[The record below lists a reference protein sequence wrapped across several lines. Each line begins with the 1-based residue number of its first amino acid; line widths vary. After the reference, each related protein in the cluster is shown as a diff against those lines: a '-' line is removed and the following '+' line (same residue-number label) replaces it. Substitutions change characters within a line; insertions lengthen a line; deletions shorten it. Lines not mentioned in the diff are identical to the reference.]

1 MSRNGAYGSQGG
13 PSFKKK
19 FVDLFRHISHPG
31 SNGKDGREHLAP
43 SRPDTFI
50 NKYLLGESRGAQ
62 PQILSGR
69 SCDDLP
75 PVRIGR
81 MPCQVYSAFTGPG
94 GGLASVN
101 CIAPTLNISDQD
113 VDFIDEDAGLPD
125 DQPNA
130 YVTCQRPPPRK
141 SPFSDMAMYFRRPS
155 MATKPDIRS
164 IQEDLQSKNNNI
176 IVRDDSGDDKSRTGL
191 KSSDFSGKAYGNSL
205 ECIVPSWRGEAPSP
219 LSPNLTRAPPNA
231 VIQFG
236 SNPLTY
242 ELSIG
247 GTAYAG
253 VDCSGTRSCE
263 NICSAASPLSNSCS
277 SFCGGSLGSLEE
289 LGVARAQTGNDPVL
303 FNGNDSK
310 NCAAASLSHLDGSEQ
325 STSVP
330 IPSVC
335 GALNVT
341 HEPPFSSAS
350 LPTSSYLNYISNM
363 DQNFN
368 PVNDPCIKKSP
379 PSVTRSNPI
388 GRHIMSPTN
397 VDHSE
402 TCSAPTTPRSDPGDS
417 QVCHPQQ
424 SSISLAPTELPTKK
438 HQENRAVSQTPL
450 QQKLLQQ
457 SIASKSQSR
466 ISNSNL
472 NNNIRNSHGDSN
484 LNSSHIVN
492 SNDINFS
499 PACKANNNVVGSDLT
514 NEGGLIN
521 HRAKFLTL
529 DLVEGCTLSAPHPAL
544 KRSEQEEVAGVLN
557 WNRPSERAFGLST
570 TLYERHPITRE
581 RAGNPIADSFGVVAR
596 YNSALLALADGVN
609 WGEKACLAARCAVQG
624 CLAHLNA
631 AIFSPTLAHPPRTTT
646 DLFVALLRSFHAAHN
661 LILQEGGQLTTL
673 TAAIVAPVSKS
684 GRYVVCVCNVGDSLA
699 YVYSQQHGV
708 REITQASHD
717 IHSMR
722 DMRDALGALGP
733 VDGLNP
739 ELNNL
744 TCSMTFVEEGDL
756 VFLTSDGISDNFD
769 PVVGKFVLPKKEE
782 SGEKREKTESE
793 CMQEEKKKRQKQK
806 MNLQAQEQQQ
816 KPNFSLTSKSKSK
829 QSRRQMQLL
838 QKYEQICQQNPRKQS
853 RGQRIRHQQ
862 LLSVTNGFKQV
873 VSRSKSQ
880 PSVLGA
886 SAAPPCGS
894 AAPKQASTLGSA
906 GLSGNLSLTENKNSS
921 SGDTNKNLAGNRSYL
936 QDSEDLV
943 PPEVEAHQR
952 HELTLL
958 RMEDLLRRGITT
970 NKPVVNAQTLCLEM
984 VHFATKLTLAKR
996 RVLEDPDLYPPPK
1009 ITPSTDGVSAAGTEQ
1024 KPGTSQLS
1032 RGEQRNRRRK

>member
-1 MSRNGAYGSQGG
+1 
-13 PSFKKK
+13 
-19 FVDLFRHISHPG
+19 
-31 SNGKDGREHLAP
+31 
-43 SRPDTFI
+43 
-50 NKYLLGESRGAQ
+50 
-62 PQILSGR
+62 
-69 SCDDLP
+69 
-75 PVRIGR
+75 
-81 MPCQVYSAFTGPG
+81 
-94 GGLASVN
+94 
-101 CIAPTLNISDQD
+101 
-113 VDFIDEDAGLPD
+113 
-125 DQPNA
+125 
-130 YVTCQRPPPRK
+130 
-141 SPFSDMAMYFRRPS
+141 
-155 MATKPDIRS
+155 
-164 IQEDLQSKNNNI
+164 
-176 IVRDDSGDDKSRTGL
+176 
-191 KSSDFSGKAYGNSL
+191 
-205 ECIVPSWRGEAPSP
+205 
-219 LSPNLTRAPPNA
+219 
-231 VIQFG
+231 
-236 SNPLTY
+236 
-242 ELSIG
+242 
-247 GTAYAG
+247 
-253 VDCSGTRSCE
+253 
-263 NICSAASPLSNSCS
+263 
-277 SFCGGSLGSLEE
+277 
-289 LGVARAQTGNDPVL
+289 
-303 FNGNDSK
+303 
-310 NCAAASLSHLDGSEQ
+310 
-325 STSVP
+325 
-330 IPSVC
+330 
-335 GALNVT
+335 
-341 HEPPFSSAS
+341 
-350 LPTSSYLNYISNM
+350 
-363 DQNFN
+363 
-368 PVNDPCIKKSP
+368 
-379 PSVTRSNPI
+379 
-388 GRHIMSPTN
+388 
-397 VDHSE
+397 
-402 TCSAPTTPRSDPGDS
+402 
-417 QVCHPQQ
+417 
-424 SSISLAPTELPTKK
+424 
-438 HQENRAVSQTPL
+438 
-450 QQKLLQQ
+450 
-457 SIASKSQSR
+457 
-466 ISNSNL
+466 
-472 NNNIRNSHGDSN
+472 
-484 LNSSHIVN
+484 
-492 SNDINFS
+492 
-499 PACKANNNVVGSDLT
+499 
-514 NEGGLIN
+514 
-521 HRAKFLTL
+521 
-529 DLVEGCTLSAPHPAL
+529 
-544 KRSEQEEVAGVLN
+544 
-557 WNRPSERAFGLST
+557 
-570 TLYERHPITRE
+570 
-581 RAGNPIADSFGVVAR
+581 
-596 YNSALLALADGVN
+596 
-609 WGEKACLAARCAVQG
+609 
-624 CLAHLNA
+624 
-631 AIFSPTLAHPPRTTT
+631 
-646 DLFVALLRSFHAAHN
+646 FHAAHN

-816 KPNFSLTSKSKSK
+816 KTNFSLTSKSKSK

-886 SAAPPCGS
+886 SAGPPCGS

-1032 RGEQRNRRRK
+1032 RGEQRNRRRKVCEKLALVPGKLDHATVVAYNVGLFDTSSPPDLDDQRIVLPLDAMTHLNRGHHTRTRPAAVRQSGRSSPLSHLAASAPLASPDSARSIAPQTTEVLGKTTSFHYVDPPLESPQPNARVTLAIGESLEALRDLECEDETHRETETTGLTLGDETGGWKSKEDLGCEKFNNDRCKSYKELKEVVGVNTIKPRQELDVRNTSKNKTSRLSTNLDDVDFHSLSMQTREINSNKAPGRDSSSQICPALSSELQCTPSQEDCEEVFVLELDDEEKCTPGVVPMKCSPFIGTDLSNKENLSPSGASFELPVKPVIETLL